1 LFHHEVLNGIID
13 PSPMVGSLFYDFT
26 YAFCSSPNNLD
37 TETLFTAFSQLNDLK
52 VENSRL
58 IEEGIAQVYTRIGV
72 GAVRK
77 FIRMI

>member
-1 LFHHEVLNGIID
+1 MFHHEVLNGIVD

-26 YAFCSSPNNLD
+26 YAFWSSPNNLD

-58 IEEGIAQVYTRIGV
+58 IEEVIAQVYTRIGV
-72 GAVRK
+72 GSVRK